1 MTQPTS
7 KPPQARRAPDERGR
21 SSVQRRIAYAFR
33 LATTRSEPGRGRRV
47 EPGLRSRPAKY
58 RHDQSAALKLLAV
71 GESPRDP
78 HLDTA
83 ELAAWTNVAG
93 VILNL
98 DEVLNK
104 N

>member
-1 MTQPTS
+1 M
-7 KPPQARRAPDERGR
+7 
-21 SSVQRRIAYAFR
+21 IAA
-33 LATTRSEPGRGRRV
+33 
-47 EPGLRSRPAKY
+47 
-58 RHDQSAALKLLAV
+58 AALKLLAV